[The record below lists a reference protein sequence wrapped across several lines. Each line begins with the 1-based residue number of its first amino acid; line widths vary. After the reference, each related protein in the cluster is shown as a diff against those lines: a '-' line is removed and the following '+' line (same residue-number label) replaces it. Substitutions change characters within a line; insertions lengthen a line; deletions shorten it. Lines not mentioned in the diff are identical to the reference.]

1 MLITNLFEN
10 VLIEP
15 VIQHDADRLLI
26 VSGYAT
32 PSMADWHLS
41 KLIEQNKQISVDLI
55 VGMTKRD
62 GIERAQHQGLQK
74 ISQTGIAGSSLAC
87 RYIVQ
92 GSPVHA
98 KTYLWLRGNDP
109 IKAFMGSANYT
120 RTAFSNR
127 QVEALSECSPDVVN
141 DFFNNCMSMSISC
154 LRPDIE
160 THVSITQKRILHETV
175 AGRMTIAENFETV
188 TLSLLVHGT
197 DETHNR
203 SGLNWG
209 QRDRRDR
216 NQAYIPVPMNIA
228 RSDFFPDIAE
238 PFTVETDDGLSF
250 VMAKAQQG
258 GKALHTTQNNSIIG
272 EYIRNRIGVASG
284 EYVTG
289 EHLRNYG
296 RTDITFIKIDEEHF
310 FLDFSV

>member
-87 RYIVQ
+87 HYIVQ

-98 KTYLWLRGNDP
+98 KTYLWLRGNNP

-141 DFFNNCMSMSISC
+141 DFFNNCMTMSISC

-160 THVSITQKRILHETV
+160 SHVSITQKRILHKTI

-209 QRDRRDR
+209 QRPGREQ

-228 RSDFFPDIAE
+228 RSDFFPNIAE
-238 PFTVETDDGLSF
+238 PFTVETDDGQSF

-272 EYIRNRIGVASG
+272 EYIRNRIDVASG

>member
-1 MLITNLFEN
+1 MLINNLFEN

-98 KTYLWLRGNDP
+98 KTYLWLKGNNP

-209 QRDRRDR
+209 QRPGRNQ
-216 NQAYIPVPMNIA
+216 NQAYIPVPKDI
-228 RSDFFPDIAE
+228 RELEFFPNRSE
-238 PFTVETDDGLSF
+238 PFTVETDDAQSF
-250 VMAKAQQG
+250 VMVIAQDRS
-258 GKALHTTQNNSIIG
+258 KALHTTHSNAIIG
-272 EYIRNRIGVASG
+272 AYIRNRIGVASG

-289 EHLRNYG
+289 EHLRRYG